1 MSKPTRDL
9 DDLIREALAA
19 EDVEALEGL
28 EDRSAIEM
36 LTEVFRGRHRL
47 YAIGGV
53 VINLVFVL
61 IGVSAALAFARAQD
75 TQTMLLY
82 AGAAALSFAIVI
94 AVKIWYWLEMT
105 RLALTREVKRVEL
118 QVVQLA
124 RKISSMRGSSEED
137 R

>member
-9 DDLIREALAA
+9 DDLIREALSA
-19 EDVEALEGL
+19 EDAEALEGL
-28 EDRSAIEM
+28 EDRSAVEL
-36 LTEVFRGRHRL
+36 LTEVFRGRQRL

-61 IGVSAALAFARAQD
+61 IGVAAAVAFAGAQD
-75 TQTMLLY
+75 TRTMLLY

-124 RKISSMRGSSEED
+124 RKISSMSGSSEED